1 MGVMEAMSEASS
13 ALEVEDSLLLAGGS
27 HGTERE
33 KGKKKGGCGLT
44 SGDMWAVRE
53 RKKNR
58 WGSRGEMG

>member
-33 KGKKKGGCGLT
+33 RGK
-44 SGDMWAVRE
+44 
-53 RKKNR
+53 RKEAA
-58 WGSRGEMG
+58 G